1 MSIRGRNENTI
12 HILKGET
19 KGDSATCIGS
29 GGRSCVH
36 LLFVHSVHCSVVRSC
51 IIVGR
56 TTIVH
61 ASGGGAS
68 TYYILLVYWFSALIG
83 GSKEIACVFCASI
96 RGGKKDGS

>member
-83 GSKEIACVFCASI
+83 IIFY
-96 RGGKKDGS
+96 